1 MIVQLMEDVIINP
14 NFLPVGQL
22 SEIAPLAIPILI
34 FMIPIIA
41 ILTSH
46 QQRMAKIMHES
57 GQLGNN
63 AEINALRG
71 EVQQLRELVHQQ
83 AIQVDNLIQLQTRQ
97 TVNPSQDLQ
106 SRLEN

>member
-1 MIVQLMEDVIINP
+1 MTINP
-14 NFLPVGQL
+14 TALPLAQI
-22 SEIAPLAIPILI
+22 ENIAPLAIPIVI

-46 QQRMAKIMHES
+46 QQRMAKILHES
-57 GQLGNN
+57 GQHGNN

-97 TVNPSQDLQ
+97 SVNPSQDLQ